1 MASMS
6 ENINN
11 ANNPFDCSKNT
22 NLPSLVPTSPEKP
35 VTSAL
40 FYKQEVQGSPK
51 SSPKRLPNSPIRK
64 RNPGSPIK
72 MPKHTAV
79 YMNPP
84 SAAGVPLLELVRK
97 FEEEKL
103 LSRNDRICINESL
116 SDPIKKNKITKSLHD
131 MELGKNVPFA
141 LKRLKHV
148 LYSGGIAPGV
158 GGSQAGKMMS
168 NQLIPQKP
176 GSNIPDSSNNSINSN
191 RVVKNSSSNK
201 SLSSKENN
209 NKNTNDDSKSFATIQ
224 STALTKTKE
233 VVNKVVGENALYH
246 LAQHS
251 PNVCLKIAR
260 RLRDFLVAYNP
271 QTMGQRKFAVIVGTG
286 SYNPLTRMHIRMYL
300 LAKQFLESR
309 TDYVVLGSLLSP
321 AHPSLVR
328 QRYRTCPLENM
339 PPLHRLAISQMCVEQ
354 SKWMSVD
361 PWEITRRRSMEY
373 SSLLEHVSSMMQ
385 HNFPSI
391 DIRVMLLCKSNAIPL
406 ISPSVLREGN
416 YGCVSV
422 CRPTE
427 AEQLRNTLSK
437 RWNGMIYIADDTAI
451 LDTSLEAVSAKKVR
465 NKLKA
470 GEPIE
475 KLVGTKMSEYMKEHR
490 IREKMLG
497 EEEWEENEKQLPVI
511 QSRNAPALSPT
522 REETDDNSTIATATH
537 SASSSP
543 TKLNT
548 KIRAVSPIRVINLG
562 MPGGNE
568 VDRPASPLTARSAAS
583 HDPAPVGGGYY

>member
-6 ENINN
+6 QNSNN
-11 ANNPFDCSKNT
+11 TNLPLEYSNNT
-22 NLPSLVPTSPEKP
+22 NLPSLVPNLTEKP
-35 VTSAL
+35 IASAL
-40 FYKQEVQGSPK
+40 FYKNEVQTSPK

-64 RNPGSPIK
+64 RAPGSPMKI
-72 MPKHTAV
+72 PNHTAV

-103 LSRNDRICINESL
+103 LTRNDRISINESL
-116 SDPIKKNKITKSLHD
+116 SDPIKKNKIAKSLND
-131 MELGKNVPFA
+131 MELGNNVPFA
-141 LKRLKHV
+141 LKRLKHI
-148 LYSGGIAPGV
+148 LYSGGVVPGV
-158 GGSQAGKMMS
+158 GGTQAGKKMS
-168 NQLIPQKP
+168 NQLVPQKP
-176 GSNIPDSSNNSINSN
+176 DINIPNSSNNSIHSN
-191 RVVKNSSSNK
+191 RVVINVNKNSSSSNK
-201 SLSSKENN
+201 SLSSKEN
-209 NKNTNDDSKSFATIQ
+209 KYTNDDNKSLATIQ

-286 SYNPLTRMHIRMYL
+286 SYNPLTRMHIRTYL

-339 PPLHRLAISQMCVEQ
+339 PPLHRLAIAQMCVES

-391 DIRVMLLCKSNAIPL
+391 DIRVILLCKSNAIPL
-406 ISPSVLREGN
+406 ISPAVLREGN
-416 YGCVSV
+416 YGCISV

-427 AEQLRNTLSK
+427 AEQLRNSLSK

-475 KLVGTKMSEYMKEHR
+475 KLVGTKMAEYMTEHR

-522 REETDDNSTIATATH
+522 REENDDNSTIATAVH
-537 SASSSP
+537 SASSP
-543 TKLNT
+543 TKISTN
-548 KIRAVSPIRVINLG
+548 IRAVSPIRVINLG
-562 MPGGNE
+562 MPGNDT
-568 VDRPASPLTARSAAS
+568 DRPASPLTARSAAS
-583 HDPAPVGGGYY
+583 HDPVHAGRSK